1 MIFALHPL
9 KYFKQFITIRLQ
21 DIFYLNP
28 TISFCGRVYY
38 TKHLIMKKL
47 SLQFLLLCITTL
59 AAAQSNHFFSVH
71 FDLDKWNLTQDALAS
86 LDSFIASNKSDTTKI
101 KLYGHTDIMA
111 SYEYND
117 ALSMKRTASVK
128 NYLVQKGFTAA
139 NIIEERGF
147 GKRRPLNNNHGEL
160 EMYLNRRVEIQVAGN
175 KAVAS
180 TKQPCDEKPA
190 RTLTEEIEDTSS
202 IAGKKIALNNMN
214 FYGGTHIIIP
224 ESMPVLMELVQA
236 MKKHPA
242 LEIAVEGH
250 ICCLEGDGDGMDLG
264 TRTMNLS
271 VNRAREICT
280 YLSKNGIASAR
291 LQYKGFGHSVPLYPY
306 PEKTEIERE
315 QNRRVE
321 IRILKK

>member
-1 MIFALHPL
+1 
-9 KYFKQFITIRLQ
+9 
-21 DIFYLNP
+21 
-28 TISFCGRVYY
+28 
-38 TKHLIMKKL
+38 MKKL
-47 SLQFLLLCITTL
+47 SLYLLLLCATIT
-59 AAAQSNHFFSVH
+59 AHAQNNNSFMVH
-71 FDLDKWNLTQDALAS
+71 FDLDKWNLTEDALAS
-86 LDSFIASNKSDTTKI
+86 LDSFIASNKSDSSRV

-128 NYLVQKGFTAA
+128 NYLVQKGFAAA
-139 NIIEERGF
+139 NIVEERGF
-147 GKRRPLNNNHGEL
+147 GKRRPLNNNHGEQ
-160 EMYLNRRVEIQVAGN
+160 EMYKNRRVEIKVEGQALVAN
-175 KAVAS
+175 
-180 TKQPCDEKPA
+180 TKTPCDEIVAK
-190 RTLTEEIEDTSS
+190 TLTETIEDSS
-202 IAGKKIALNNMN
+202 TIAGKNIVLNNMN

-224 ESMPVLMELVQA
+224 ESMPILMELVQA
-236 MKKHPA
+236 MKKNPG

-250 ICCLEGDGDGMDLG
+250 ICCLEGNGDGMDLG

-306 PEKTEIERE
+306 PEKSETERV

>member
-1 MIFALHPL
+1 VHAQNI
-9 KYFKQFITIRLQ
+9 
-21 DIFYLNP
+21 N
-28 TISFCGRVYY
+28 SF
-38 TKHLIMKKL
+38 M
-47 SLQFLLLCITTL
+47 
-59 AAAQSNHFFSVH
+59 VH

-86 LDSFIASNKSDTTKI
+86 LDSFIASNKSDSVKI

-111 SYEYND
+111 GYDYND
-117 ALSMKRTASVK
+117 ALSMKRTSSVK
-128 NYLVQKGFTAA
+128 NYLVQKGFTPA

-160 EMYLNRRVEIQVAGN
+160 EMYLNRRVEIKVEGNAVVATA
-175 KAVAS
+175 K
-180 TKQPCDEKPA
+180 TPCDEKPA
-190 RTLTEEIEDTSS
+190 RTLTEEIEDSS
-202 IAGKKIALNNMN
+202 TIAGKNIALNNMN

-224 ESMPVLMELVQA
+224 ESMPVLMELVQV
-236 MKKHPA
+236 MKKNPG

-250 ICCLEGDGDGMDLG
+250 ICCLEGNGDGMDLG

-291 LQYKGFGHSVPLYPY
+291 LQYKGFGHSVPLYAY
-306 PEKTEIERE
+306 PEKTEKERE